1 MFSEETNVFYEK
13 YEQFKFVRTT
23 YGEAKEE
30 ILRRSRALKALLP
43 DAPAQA
49 VVGLAMPNSL
59 SWLENYWAILAAGF
73 RPMLMN
79 LRLDKETLEEALA
92 GLHAA
97 AVVSEEERYA
107 VRTVTEAELA
117 SAAESSDND
126 PSDAE
131 TGSSGSGAFGDAF
144 FVMSSGTSEHVK
156 LCAYTAEQLYSILLD
171 SEEIV
176 ANSPSMQKHYRGQ
189 LKQLTFLP
197 FYHIFGFVAVYLWF
211 GFFARTF
218 VELRD
223 YAPETILTTIRRH
236 GVTHIFAVPLFW
248 EKVYT
253 AALRTIKDRG
263 AETYRKFEKGMRIA
277 GKLSFF
283 PPLYRLFAN
292 KAFAEVRKNLF
303 GESISL
309 LISGGGEIRPEVL
322 RFFNRIGYHLAN
334 GYGMSEI
341 GIASVDLSE
350 NPAELE
356 FGSVGRPFSS
366 YEYRIEDGL
375 LYVRGQ
381 SLAAYVLSDGRKLE
395 SGEWFP
401 TGDLAAE
408 RNGSYFIEG
417 RNDDLIVDASGENLN
432 PNLIEPKLLVPGVR
446 GIVLSPVREGGTV
459 TPVLVAEVAPFLS
472 DEKLKTIDGALRARL
487 EEVKVRGAVRRIVYT
502 DEPLI
507 RGEEFKLNR
516 KRIAKE
522 LEEGTFTERSLSGN
536 ALPEGE
542 EDRLL
547 QTLRVLFAEALQKT
561 PEEIGCTADFFTEL
575 GGSSLDYLLLL
586 SKVRETF
593 GVALKQESGESFHTL
608 ERMEKE
614 LRKRIDDLDLV
625 L

>member
-1 MFSEETNVFYEK
+1 
-13 YEQFKFVRTT
+13 
-23 YGEAKEE
+23 
-30 ILRRSRALKALLP
+30 
-43 DAPAQA
+43 
-49 VVGLAMPNSL
+49 
-59 SWLENYWAILAAGF
+59 
-73 RPMLMN
+73 
-79 LRLDKETLEEALA
+79 
-92 GLHAA
+92 
-97 AVVSEEERYA
+97 
-107 VRTVTEAELA
+107 
-117 SAAESSDND
+117 
-126 PSDAE
+126 
-131 TGSSGSGAFGDAF
+131 
-144 FVMSSGTSEHVK
+144 
-156 LCAYTAEQLYSILLD
+156 
-171 SEEIV
+171 
-176 ANSPSMQKHYRGQ
+176 
-189 LKQLTFLP
+189 
-197 FYHIFGFVAVYLWF
+197 
-211 GFFARTF
+211 
-218 VELRD
+218 
-223 YAPETILTTIRRH
+223 
-236 GVTHIFAVPLFW
+236 FAVPLFW

-356 FGSVGRPFSS
+356 LGSVGRPFSS

-395 SGEWFP
+395 SGEWFS

-446 GIVLSPVREGGTV
+446 GSVLSPVREGGTV

-472 DEKLKTIDGALRARL
+472 DEKLKTIDGALRVRL

-593 GVALKQESGESFHTL
+593 GIALKQESGESFHTL